1 MSRFIQC
8 DKSKR
13 EDVLH
18 HWQEVFARDKTAQ
31 ADERELFKKRERAYR
46 GVYDE
51 NAEYYVTPEG
61 EKLSHG
67 YNIIYE
73 NIEAQVDGSVY
84 PVKVTALHQRNE
96 KNSKKIEHRLNG
108 ITRAASVRND
118 IDLAERVVP
127 TQGGTYWHGEWDNE
141 AKTHTTC
148 GDFVLKQRFP
158 INVIPQKGA
167 NSIEEMQ
174 HISMELGMEKSYVEN
189 RYDVKLEEEGED
201 EPEARSA
208 VGDSEPAEDFVT
220 VRICYF
226 RHESGSIGKVAWC
239 GDTLLEYSDDYEAK
253 YLYHCEGCGATLSVE
268 NFEGESEDEKTA
280 GFLSKIFGGDKK
292 RGKEPVCRKCGGHK
306 WKLKPV
312 EKEVLT
318 EDVTLPDGRI
328 VPAGTE
334 IPVYKPRML
343 PFVLQKSV
351 SAANELLGLSD
362 ADTLEEQQSKI
373 NYVCRKIDERI
384 NATSPF
390 VTLMD
395 DLSVEPKDGIN
406 YIRPDDPAAGDVVR
420 VDDVKFDVSPFL
432 AIKNEAYQEARHL
445 IGITDSYQ
453 GRYDSSAKSGIAK
466 QSSAAQAAGR
476 LASKRNMK
484 ASAFA
489 DIYKMAFKFILAYD
503 DDIRYVLFRGENGN
517 EIYEKFNRYDFL
529 TQDENGEWYFDDEYL
544 FECDMSLVLEQ
555 DRVALWEQTSTD
567 YAAGLYGQPG
577 SLDALIMLWKRR
589 VHLHYPLASETLTE
603 LEAQKSAQTQTTQ
616 TQLEQMMQSQ
626 TMQNAGGAPAID
638 GGIPQTM

>member
-1 MSRFIQC
+1 MAKFIQC
-8 DKSKR
+8 DKNKR
-13 EDVLH
+13 ESVLK

-31 ADERELFKKRERAYR
+31 ADERELFKARERAYR
-46 GVYDE
+46 GVKGED
-51 NAEYYVTPEG
+51 AECYVTPEG
-61 EKLSHG
+61 EELSHG

-96 KNSKKIEHRLNG
+96 KNAKKVEHRLNS

-118 IDLAERVVP
+118 VDLAERVVP

-158 INVIPQKGA
+158 INIIPQKGA
-167 NSIEEMQ
+167 NSVDEMQ
-174 HISMELGMEKSYVEN
+174 HIFMELGMEKSYVEKT
-189 RYDVKLEEEGED
+189 YDVKLKEESEE

-208 VGDSEPAEDFVT
+208 VGDSVPAEDFVT
-220 VRICYF
+220 VRIGYF

-239 GDTLLEYSDDYEAK
+239 GDTLLYYSDDYEAK
-253 YLYHCEGCGATLSVE
+253 YLYHCENCGATLSVE
-268 NFEGESEDEKTA
+268 DFEGDDEEKAES
-280 GFLSKIFGGDKK
+280 FFSKVFGGKK
-292 RGKEPVCRKCGGHK
+292 KHSKEPVCTKCGGNK
-306 WKLKPV
+306 WKYKAV

-318 EDVTLPDGRI
+318 EDYKLPNGTF

-334 IPVYKPRML
+334 IPVYKPRIL

-373 NYVCRKIDERI
+373 NFACRKIDERI
-384 NATSPF
+384 DASRPF
-390 VTLMD
+390 VTLPP
-395 DLSVEPKDGIN
+395 DLSVEPTNGIN
-406 YIRPDDPAAGDVVR
+406 YIRPDSNADGDIVR
-420 VDDVKFDVSPFL
+420 VDDVRFDISPFI
-432 AIKNEAYQEARHL
+432 AMKNDAYQEARNL

-484 ASAFA
+484 ATAFA
-489 DIYKMAFKFILAYD
+489 DIYKMAFKFFLAYD
-503 DDIRYVLFRGENGN
+503 DDVREVIYRDENGKDT
-517 EIYEKFNRYDFL
+517 YEKVSRFDFL
-529 TQDENGEWYFDDEYL
+529 SQDENGEWYFDDEYL

-555 DRVALWEQTSTD
+555 DRVALWEQSSTD

-577 SLDALIMLWKRR
+577 TLDALIMLWKRR

-603 LEAQKSAQTQTTQ
+603 LEAQKAAQAVPATPTVPTIPQGM
-616 TQLEQMMQSQ
+616 QLPG
-626 TMQNAGGAPAID
+626 AGGGMP
-638 GGIPQTM
+638 M

>member
-8 DKSKR
+8 ENSKR
-13 EDVLH
+13 EDVLK
-18 HWQEVFARDKTAQ
+18 HWQEIFSRDKSAQTA
-31 ADERELFKKRERAYR
+31 ERELFKARERAYR
-46 GVYDE
+46 GIKGED
-51 NAEYYVTPEG
+51 AERYVTPDG
-61 EKLSHG
+61 EEISAG

-96 KNSKKIEHRLNG
+96 KNSKKIEHRLNP

-118 IDLAERVVP
+118 VDLAERVVP

-158 INVIPQKGA
+158 INVIPQNGA
-167 NSIEEMQ
+167 NSVEEMQ
-174 HISMELGMEKSYVEN
+174 HIFMELGMEKSYVKKT
-189 RYDVKLEEEGED
+189 YDVKLKDESEE

-208 VGDSEPAEDFVT
+208 VGDSVPAEDFVT
-220 VRICYF
+220 VRIGYF
-226 RHESGSIGKVAWC
+226 RHKSGSIGKIAWC
-239 GDTLLEYSDDYEAK
+239 GDTLLYYSDDYEAK
-253 YLYHCEGCGATLSVE
+253 YLYHCENCGATLSVDD
-268 NFEGESEDEKTA
+268 FEGDDEEKTES
-280 GFLSKIFGGDKK
+280 FFSKVFGGKKK
-292 RGKEPVCRKCGGHK
+292 RSNEPVCTKCGGNK
-306 WKLKPV
+306 WKYKAV
-312 EKEVLT
+312 EKEVLS
-318 EDVTLPDGRI
+318 EDYMLPNGTI

-362 ADTLEEQQSKI
+362 ADTLEEQQAKE
-373 NYVCRKIDERI
+373 NFACRKIFERI
-384 NATSPF
+384 DNSRPF
-390 VTLMD
+390 VSLPP
-395 DLSVEPKDGIN
+395 DLSIEPGDGVN
-406 YIRPDDPAAGDVVR
+406 YIRPANPADADGIRVIDVR
-420 VDDVKFDVSPFL
+420 FDISPFI
-432 AIKNEAYQEARHL
+432 AMKNDAYQEARNL

-484 ASAFA
+484 ATAFA
-489 DIYKMAFKFILAYD
+489 DIYKMAFKFFLAYD
-503 DDIRYVLFRGENGN
+503 DDVREVIYRDEKGN
-517 EIYEKFNRYDFL
+517 NVYEKVCRFDFL
-529 TQDENGEWYFDDEYL
+529 SQDENGEWYFDDEYL

-555 DRVALWEQTSTD
+555 DRVALWQQTSTD

-589 VHLHYPLASETLTE
+589 VHLHYPQASETLAE
-603 LEAQKSAQTQTTQ
+603 LEAQKEAQAALMQRAGPTPPGGA
-616 TQLEQMMQSQ
+616 QMPS
-626 TMQNAGGAPAID
+626 AGG
-638 GGIPQTM
+638 GVLM